1 MIENSPQ
8 DRSQYYKTLGLKEG
22 AAPDEI
28 KKAYRQ
34 LSLQYHP
41 DRAANNTDK
50 ANDLFIE
57 ITKAYRILL
66 GIDKPEESPTLPA
79 QQGQYIKIKQ
89 GSWGNWRN
97 RKKLGLWG
105 GIALILFFI
114 VISGSILG
122 VRRNAMLKGLQ
133 QKPAMLTE
141 KKEQPAQQSIQPQTK
156 PQITNSED
164 SVVKR
169 ENPPVS
175 LKNKEKK
182 EEIAVL
188 AEKLQQQTKLNE
200 PTEPSPLPLR
210 QKRPQSERD
219 RNIPLPQPL
228 FVKKVVNNSSRP
240 TSDKVTGTFIFF
252 PKEKETPIVIPN
264 KIHKTSLVQ
273 QVQITKH
280 QPEKHSPLKIDKK
293 QLAETIPDQPKQS
306 APQQQD
312 TTQNIIK
319 KVQKEAKVTSIE
331 KNSPGKKQIA
341 KEIKDKDFNREIARF
356 LVNYIDAYEQRNL
369 TDFISF
375 FTETATEN
383 GTPVTETVNSYKS
396 FFNSVSL
403 LKMKINVISWRK
415 RDDNTI
421 RINGRYHLN
430 ATYTSNKIFS
440 GDGQIFFTLHQ
451 KNDKLL
457 IQKLDYTLE

>member
-1 MIENSPQ
+1 MMENSPQ

-22 AAPDEI
+22 ADPDEI

-41 DRAANNTDK
+41 DHVANNTDE
-50 ANDLFIE
+50 ANEIFIE

-66 GIDKPEESPTLPA
+66 GIEKPEKSPVFPA

-89 GSWGNWRN
+89 GSWGNWKN
-97 RKKLGLWG
+97 RRKLGLWG

-141 KKEQPAQQSIQPQTK
+141 KQLQPAQQSIQPQTK
-156 PQITNSED
+156 QQVTNSED
-164 SVVKR
+164 TAAKI
-169 ENPPVS
+169 ETPPIS
-175 LKNKEKK
+175 LKNEEKR

-188 AEKLQQQTKLNE
+188 AEKLQQQKKLNKLV
-200 PTEPSPLPLR
+200 EPSPLLLR
-210 QKRPQSERD
+210 QKPLQSEKN
-219 RNIPLPQPL
+219 RNIPLQQPL
-228 FVKKVVNNSSRP
+228 FVKKVIDNSRKP
-240 TSDKVTGTFIFF
+240 TPDKVTGTFTFF
-252 PKEKETPIVIPN
+252 PKEKEAPVFIPN

-273 QVQITKH
+273 KVQITKDR
-280 QPEKHSPLKIDKK
+280 PEKHPPLKIDKK
-293 QLAETIPDQPKQS
+293 QLAKTIADQPKQP

-312 TTQNIIK
+312 TAKNIVKEVRK
-319 KVQKEAKVTSIE
+319 KAKVASIE
-331 KNSPGKKQIA
+331 KNSSEEKQIA

-356 LVNYIDAYEQRNL
+356 LVDYINAYEQRNL

-396 FFNSVSL
+396 FFNSVFRRRADLFHLASG
-403 LKMKINVISWRK
+403 K
-415 RDDNTI
+415 R
-421 RINGRYHLN
+421 
-430 ATYTSNKIFS
+430 
-440 GDGQIFFTLHQ
+440 
-451 KNDKLL
+451 
-457 IQKLDYTLE
+457 